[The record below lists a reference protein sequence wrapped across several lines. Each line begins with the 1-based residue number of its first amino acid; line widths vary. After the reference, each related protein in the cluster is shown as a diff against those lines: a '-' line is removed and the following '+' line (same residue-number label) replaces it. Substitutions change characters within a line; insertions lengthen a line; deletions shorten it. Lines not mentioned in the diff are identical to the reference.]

1 MRGTGSTWRWHS
13 PAGERVAFRS
23 FLGRTNSGLNARQG
37 WCGFDSGTS
46 ALAAALAYGQRR
58 VRSSRRV
65 ALPAY
70 SCPSLV
76 SAVVHANLEPVFLD
90 CEPDALAP
98 SAASYQQAIVDGC
111 SLIVLV
117 DLFGVPAPVGELA
130 TQSLPSDA
138 WLVHDRA
145 QSLCG
150 PGIELTTPAHAVVA
164 SFGRGKPISLL
175 SGGAVACREHD
186 EFRSFAEAHYPLHRW
201 IRGSA
206 LGRAVIY
213 NLALSPSIY
222 SLIARLPGLGLGETH
237 LVKLAHV
244 ARLPDSL
251 LRAAAMQARVATAA
265 NDRRAER
272 CLLLSAI
279 AAEMCY
285 REPHSLAAGHSPCAL
300 NRFPLLCATETHA
313 ESLFERGHRLG
324 VSRMY
329 RRTLPEFL
337 GRSASIAARD
347 FPNAFDLSRRLVTL
361 PTHARL
367 TQSELFRLRDLLDAC
382 R

>member
-1 MRGTGSTWRWHS
+1 MNGVGSTWRWHS
-13 PAGERVAFRS
+13 PAGERIALGS
-23 FLGRTNSGLNARQG
+23 FVGQTGSGLSARQS

-46 ALAAALAYGQRR
+46 ALAAALAFGQSRM
-58 VRSSRRV
+58 RSSRRV

-98 SAASYQQAIVDGC
+98 SAARYQQAIVDGC

-117 DLFGVPAPVGELA
+117 DLFGVPAPVSELA
-130 TQSLPSDA
+130 KQSLPSDA

-201 IRGSA
+201 SRASN
-206 LGRAVIY
+206 LTKAVIY
-213 NLALSPSIY
+213 NLALSPAVY
-222 SLIARLPGLGLGETH
+222 NLVVHLPGLGLGETH
-237 LVKLAHV
+237 LIKLSNV
-244 ARLPDSL
+244 VRLPDSL
-251 LRAAAMQARVATAA
+251 LRAAAMQARIAA
-265 NDRRAER
+265 ADNDRRAER
-272 CLLLSAI
+272 CCMFSQI
-279 AAEMCY
+279 AAEAGY
-285 REPHSLAAGHSPCAL
+285 RAPHPLSTGRSACAL
-300 NRFPLLCATETHA
+300 NRFPLLCATESHA
-313 ESLFERGHRLG
+313 ESLLERGNRLG

-337 GRSASIAARD
+337 GRPASTTASD

-367 TQSELFRLRDLLDAC
+367 TQSELLSLRDLLDAC